1 MEIRIAQII
10 ITKTNL
16 RYMMDLED
24 VDKKISPEEYF
35 KDKVINIDAP
45 FVEELIDKVST
56 TKSGGVLVYNE
67 IDTTATRMIW
77 LDPKE
82 SKYKNVL
89 GFNDLYK
96 CNCLARMIGKD
107 TNVASNIL
115 IVSVKQD
122 TLSEAFKDF
131 KNFDDYYKDKGLYS
145 DEEFINDYNYY
156 KEFMLMQAIKEKN
169 IEIVE
174 SLIKDYKINPMPSGK
189 NYQYLLECIKYKF
202 LDGVKFFNENT
213 MLSLDNIS
221 MINTL
226 FTLNDLD
233 FIKSVRLYHK
243 QYTGF
248 DFDDKEIIPLGKLNY
263 LRTKDY
269 DRKE

>member
-1 MEIRIAQII
+1 METKIAQII

-35 KDKVINIDAP
+35 KGKVINIDSP
-45 FVEELIDKVST
+45 FIGALIDRVPT

-67 IDTTATRMIW
+67 IDTTATRLIW

-82 SKYKNVL
+82 SKYRNVL
-89 GFNDLYK
+89 GFGDLYK
-96 CNCLARMIGKD
+96 CACLARMID
-107 TNVASNIL
+107 ENTNVASNIL
-115 IVSVKQD
+115 ILSVQQD
-122 TLSEAFKDF
+122 SLSEAFKDF
-131 KNFDDYYKDKGLYS
+131 KNFDNYYKDKGLYS
-145 DEEFINDYNYY
+145 DKEFLDDYDYY
-156 KEFMLMQAIKEKN
+156 KEFMLTQAIKENN

-174 SLIKDYKINPMPSGK
+174 SLIKDYKVNPIPSGK

-202 LDGVKFFNENT
+202 IDGVKFFNENT

-226 FTLNDLD
+226 FALNDLD